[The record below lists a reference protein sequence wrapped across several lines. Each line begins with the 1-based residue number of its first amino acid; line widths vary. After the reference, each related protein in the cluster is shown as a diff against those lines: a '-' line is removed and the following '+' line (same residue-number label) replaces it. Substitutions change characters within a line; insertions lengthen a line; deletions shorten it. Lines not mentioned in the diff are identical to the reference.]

1 MNPNNETSPLKSAG
15 FGLIEIMIAMALGIV
30 IILGITTLFADT
42 SKSLASVD
50 RSGRQIENALF
61 TLELLASE
69 LSLAGYWGGANYPVD
84 AETQIF
90 VSGEIPA
97 AAPSGLSW
105 NIATEVPPTCLGTG
119 ATILG
124 TSDNAKAELAFAMEY
139 PLFSALGTALNS
151 EITGGICGSGAIARS
166 SSNSDYFVIRRA
178 GSCATGAHPAP
189 TLNNCRPLG
198 DYYHLQTNGC
208 YSENLGLSGGEL
220 KLLRVS
226 DGNVGSQLTYT
237 GYDCSTPAPIYRL
250 VSRIYYVDED
260 DTLTRLYLDSSGAGL
275 AFKTEVLVDGV
286 ELLRFEWF
294 VDTDSDGQYDLVTR
308 IPTAVDWPNII
319 GVKVW
324 TVVRSS
330 LREAGYSDDATYS
343 IAGEAWSVPDN
354 NVSYRRVVQSRMVDI
369 SNIGSRRR

>member
-1 MNPNNETSPLKSAG
+1 
-15 FGLIEIMIAMALGIV
+15 
-30 IILGITTLFADT
+30 
-42 SKSLASVD
+42 
-50 RSGRQIENALF
+50 
-61 TLELLASE
+61 
-69 LSLAGYWGGANYPVD
+69 
-84 AETQIF
+84 
-90 VSGEIPA
+90 
-97 AAPSGLSW
+97 
-105 NIATEVPPTCLGTG
+105 
-119 ATILG
+119 
-124 TSDNAKAELAFAMEY
+124 MEY
-139 PLFSALGTALNS
+139 PLFSALGTTLNS
-151 EITGGICGSGAIARS
+151 EITGGVCGSSTMAPS
-166 SSNSDYFVIRRA
+166 NSNSDYFVIRRA

-189 TLNNCRPLG
+189 TLNHCRPLG

-220 KLLRVS
+220 KLLRVN
-226 DGNVGSQLTYT
+226 DVNVGSKLTYT

-294 VDTDSDGQYDLVTR
+294 VDTDGDGQYDRVTR
-308 IPTAVDWPNII
+308 APSIIDWPNII
-319 GVKVW
+319 GVKIW

-330 LREAGYSDDATYS
+330 QREPGYLDDATYT
-343 IAGEAWSVPDN
+343 IAGEAWSVPTS